1 MHMYILLARSLTTA
15 TPNQHL
21 NKLKYLLTKRIRPM
35 EIKRLF
41 LAFVVLLIAQVSSG
55 QTILGSAHDFSDDTW
70 NTTGEICIVCHTPH
84 NADMTVSNAPLWNH
98 QTTAVTNY
106 DLYTSA
112 TFNGSST
119 IGQPDESSKLC
130 LSCHDGTVA
139 LENFGTMTT
148 GVNYIE
154 GIYNLGND
162 LRDDHPISFIYD
174 GNLTTIDGGLFD
186 PTSTEVPELGG
197 TIDEKM
203 LFNQKLQCASCHD
216 VHNSSGE
223 NYLLLFTNSAS
234 NLCLTCHNK

>member
-1 MHMYILLARSLTTA
+1 M
-15 TPNQHL
+15 
-21 NKLKYLLTKRIRPM
+21 KTKG
-35 EIKRLF
+35 LF
-41 LAFVVLLIAQVSSG
+41 FAMIVLLIAQVSMG
-55 QTILGSAHDFSDDTW
+55 QTIVGSAHDFSDDTW

-98 QTTAVTNY
+98 EVTAVTDY
-106 DLYTSA
+106 QLYSSS
-112 TFNGSST
+112 TFDGAGT

-139 LENFGTMTT
+139 LENFGTMTN

-162 LRDDHPISFIYD
+162 LRNDHPISFIYD
-174 GNLTTIDGGLFD
+174 GNLVTADGELHD
-186 PTSTEVPELGG
+186 PTSTNVPELGG
-197 TIDEKM
+197 SIDEKM

-223 NYLLLFTNSAS
+223 DFLLLFTNSAS
-234 NLCLTCHNK
+234 NLCLTCHAK